1 MLRLTLS
8 KIIIPYISSTIQLE
22 MDYITQVRH
31 LSNGEI
37 LEKISDI
44 IGDVDT
50 KEYKLSLEWEKF
62 DALRDLVIILGDR
75 IKDQNM
81 IVELKTTTIKEM
93 ERTIKLQEKII
104 QLLENK
110 SSS

>member
-1 MLRLTLS
+1 
-8 KIIIPYISSTIQLE
+8 
-22 MDYITQVRH
+22 MDYITELRQ
-31 LSNGEI
+31 LSDEKI

-44 IGDVDT
+44 IGDFESVDT
-50 KEYKLSLEWEKF
+50 KEDKTMLALKWEKF

-93 ERTIKLQEKII
+93 ERTIKFQEKII